1 MHINHEMSYMVD
13 SNKQPQ
19 ISKILVPVD
28 KTPLSI
34 KAARYAIHLADV
46 EKAEIVILLNV
57 IEDIKQ
63 GGAIG
68 LQAKYGN
75 MNLVREFEE
84 LRRQSAMNVMDSI
97 VTGLPEKEQSKVNIK
112 REILNANGRSVAKVV
127 GDYAHNNNIDII
139 IIGSR
144 KLAKW
149 KYLLLGGS
157 VTARIIDNSKCHVML
172 IR

>member
-1 MHINHEMSYMVD
+1 MSHMVD
-13 SNKQPQ
+13 SKERPKVN
-19 ISKILVPVD
+19 KILVPVD

-34 KAARYAIHLADV
+34 KAARYAMHLADI
-46 EKAEIVILLNV
+46 EKAETLILLNV

-84 LRRQSAMNVMDSI
+84 LRRQSAMNIMDSI
-97 VTGLPEKEQSKVNIK
+97 AAGLPEKEQSKVNIK
-112 REILNANGRSVAKVV
+112 REILNANGRPVAKAVL
-127 GDYAHNNNIDII
+127 DYSYNNNIDII
-139 IIGSR
+139 IIGGR

-157 VTARIIDNSKCHVML
+157 VTAGIINNAKCHVLL